1 MQEAENIAL
10 ARRDNSAKTQDAAYQ
25 SAMEVIDST
34 LKTAQDLTALME
46 KTTGGV
52 LTDVQ
57 MMLVNQPPTLNAVL
71 RPYQLA
77 GFQWVSRKRFLG
89 GGLVLADEMGLGE

>member
-10 ARRDNSAKTQDAAYQ
+10 ARRENSAKTQDAAYL

-52 LTDVQ
+52 MTDEQ
-57 MMLVNQPPTLNAVL
+57 MMLVKQPPNLKTDL
-71 RPYQLA
+71 RDYQLK
-77 GFQWVSRKRFLG
+77 GYRWISRKLFLG
-89 GGLVLADEMGLGE
+89 ASVILGDEMGLGE